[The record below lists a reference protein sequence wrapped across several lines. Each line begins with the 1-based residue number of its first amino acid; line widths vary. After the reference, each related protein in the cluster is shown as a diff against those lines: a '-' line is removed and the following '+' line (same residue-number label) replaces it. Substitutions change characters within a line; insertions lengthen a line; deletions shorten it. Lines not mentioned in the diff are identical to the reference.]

1 MYFCSALWNT
11 TVRFINSICKIQ
23 QSITCQPVS
32 CGTHGTYSSSSK
44 NWYALLVRCSVL
56 DCTYICKGLFSLYT
70 FSSNFNCIFRW
81 LLHLLVCFVS
91 YVHCMSCSE
100 LRKLHWSCCSDFE
113 RLLWPCGVGWVKIS
127 KTCGAL
133 RLKINNNFPMWK
145 ENRKKTAGVAQLLN
159 QLWVL

>member
-1 MYFCSALWNT
+1 MYFCTALWNT

-70 FSSNFNCIFRW
+70 FSSILQLHFW
-81 LLHLLVCFVS
+81 LIVAFACLFC
-91 YVHCMSCSE
+91 E
-100 LRKLHWSCCSDFE
+100 LRALHE
-113 RLLWPCGVGWVKIS
+113 LL
-127 KTCGAL
+127 
-133 RLKINNNFPMWK
+133 
-145 ENRKKTAGVAQLLN
+145 
-159 QLWVL
+159 